1 MSITIVKA
9 KNGVDYITPSKKQT
23 DPSKPR
29 GYFRVEQSTEQFTP
43 SGLLVVNTKSM
54 LFSGEISKLEA
65 TLAKMRYQ
73 MQGSLY
79 VQEIAESDLD
89 KRPELKNRLNIKPEL
104 KTIPISDYTADEIT
118 EYEEAVEKLVK
129 RTGANGV
136 ELRHN
141 GERILRFTSYDPTST
156 KADELLAYT
165 NIEEVSAFRIAE
177 KNKTA
182 DLPTGD

>member
-1 MSITIVKA
+1 
-9 KNGVDYITPSKKQT
+9 
-23 DPSKPR
+23 
-29 GYFRVEQSTEQFTP
+29 
-43 SGLLVVNTKSM
+43 
-54 LFSGEISKLEA
+54 
-65 TLAKMRYQ
+65 

-89 KRPELKNRLNIKPEL
+89 KRPELKNRLNVKPEL
-104 KTIPISDYTADEIT
+104 KTIPISEYTADEIT

-182 DLPTGD
+182 DLPTGN